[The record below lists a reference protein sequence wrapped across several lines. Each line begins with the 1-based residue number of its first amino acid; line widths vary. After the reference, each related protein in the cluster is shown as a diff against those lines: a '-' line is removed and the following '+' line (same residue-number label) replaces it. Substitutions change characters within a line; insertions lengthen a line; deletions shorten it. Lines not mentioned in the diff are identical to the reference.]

1 MIAAADLAARLA
13 GLEKIGLGESGTT
26 RLPWTPE
33 DEAAGEWF
41 EAQAASCGLRAE
53 RDPAGNR
60 WAVPSTPSPWWA
72 VGSHT
77 DSVRAGGRFDGALGV
92 AAGFEVAARSGRP
105 VAVLS
110 FADEEGARYN
120 TPTFGSRALAGRL
133 DVADVLERADDD
145 GVRMA
150 DALAAAGVDPGALP
164 LAQAWLERL
173 AGFVELHIDQSRD
186 LAAAGAPAAAVR
198 SLAART
204 RLALELR
211 GRADHAG
218 TTRMDERSDALA
230 AAAAVIVRA
239 VELAAADPDLV
250 VTPSRLLVEPNAF
263 STVPSRV
270 RLWLDARGPT
280 DQALDRWRDTL
291 ASGAAAADSAA
302 RVRLDI
308 AVASRS
314 PAVEFDP
321 RVRAAL
327 GTALGHADELLCFAG
342 HDAGILAP
350 LRPAGMVLVRNP
362 TGISHS
368 PDEEVDLADAAVAA
382 QAVLGALEA
391 LA

>member
-1 MIAAADLAARLA
+1 
-13 GLEKIGLGESGTT
+13 
-26 RLPWTPE
+26 
-33 DEAAGEWF
+33 
-41 EAQAASCGLRAE
+41 
-53 RDPAGNR
+53 
-60 WAVPSTPSPWWA
+60 
-72 VGSHT
+72 
-77 DSVRAGGRFDGALGV
+77 
-92 AAGFEVAARSGRP
+92 
-105 VAVLS
+105 VLS

-133 DVADVLERADDD
+133 DVAEVLERADDD

-150 DALAAAGVDPGALP
+150 DALAAAGVDPGAVA
-164 LAQAWLERL
+164 LAPAWLERL

-186 LAAAGAPAAAVR
+186 LAAAGAPAGAVR

-204 RLALELR
+204 RLALELH

-263 STVPSRV
+263 STVPSRA

-280 DQALDRWRDTL
+280 DAALDRWRDTL
-291 ASGAAAADSAA
+291 ASAAAESAAAA
-302 RVRLDI
+302 RVSLDL

-321 RVRAAL
+321 AVRAAL
-327 GTALGHADELLCFAG
+327 GTALGHGDELVCFAG

-368 PDEEVDLADAAVAA
+368 PAEEVDLEDAAVAA
-382 QAVLGALEA
+382 QAVVDALGTLV
-391 LA
+391 